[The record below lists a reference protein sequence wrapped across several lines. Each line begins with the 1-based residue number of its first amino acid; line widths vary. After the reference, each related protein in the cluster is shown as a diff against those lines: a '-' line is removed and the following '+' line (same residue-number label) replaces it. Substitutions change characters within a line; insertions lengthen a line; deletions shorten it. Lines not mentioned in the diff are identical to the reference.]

1 MYFLK
6 FNIAILAGGSISS
19 LASNKQ
25 MQIFF
30 FFFLKEKKIS
40 TTMHFENVKYA
51 QLKTWIR
58 NKKGRRGGRRE
69 REKKERMIYGFSCLI

>member
-30 FFFLKEKKIS
+30 FFFKEKKYIN
-40 TTMHFENVKYA
+40 HNAFWECKICPVENMD
-51 QLKTWIR
+51 
-58 NKKGRRGGRRE
+58 
-69 REKKERMIYGFSCLI
+69 KE